1 MESNIE
7 EIVSRLL
14 LSCLSGIFRD
24 KTVGMVVHPQLT
36 LGDMAEE
43 SGLDPVV
50 EHKVDE
56 ISFLIVVYGDD
67 SHVLR
72 IAVEKLLVSEV
83 GVTSNIEAKG
93 LVPAALDQRMKDTLS
108 GYAVEGGDKARID
121 ARIQVIHCLRGR
133 YKIQRIAL
141 LYKTAVCLFHVL
153 SGFGSKLT

>member
-1 MESNIE
+1 
-7 EIVSRLL
+7 
-14 LSCLSGIFRD
+14 
-24 KTVGMVVHPQLT
+24 MVVHPQLT

-121 ARIQVIHCLRGR
+121 ARKIPFPDMRWREVIKPESMLEFR
-133 YKIQRIAL
+133 
-141 LYKTAVCLFHVL
+141 
-153 SGFGSKLT
+153 